1 MDNLV
6 LDGGFADLV
15 KDSQSVFRTVMDAL
29 SRPGLKQPIHVDAEP
44 PAPLTPEVAAIA
56 LTLADHDS
64 PVWLDETLAASE
76 AVVAWLKFHTGAPIV
91 SDPRQADFALVTG
104 WGSLPR
110 LDAFAIG
117 TDEYPDRSTTVVLA
131 VEGFNTHGT
140 SHPHGTSPGEDPGPT
155 DASTRV
161 EGDNGPRLE
170 AGEDRGGE
178 SSGVKAVAFEHRGGE
193 GTGEGEATAVRSL
206 TITGPG
212 IKHTETLAIP
222 GITEDFITQWA
233 LNRELFPCGVDV
245 LFAVAGQVVGLPRT
259 TRILE
264 A

>member
-29 SRPGLKQPIHVDAEP
+29 SRPGLKQPIHVDAAP
-44 PAPLTPEVAAIA
+44 PAPLSPEVAAIA

-91 SDPRQADFALVTG
+91 SDPREADFALVTG
-104 WGSLPR
+104 WATLPK
-110 LDAFAIG
+110 LDAFGIG
-117 TDEYPDRSTTVVLA
+117 TDEYPDRSTTLVLA
-131 VEGFNTHGT
+131 VEGFDG
-140 SHPHGTSPGEDPGPT
+140 
-155 DASTRV
+155 A
-161 EGDNGPRLE
+161 
-170 AGEDRGGE
+170 DR
-178 SSGVKAVAFEHRGGE
+178 
-193 GTGEGEATAVRSL
+193 

-212 IKHTETLAIP
+212 IKDTGTLTIA
-222 GITEDFITQWA
+222 GITGDFIAQWA

-245 LFAVAGQVVGLPRT
+245 VFAGAGQVVGLPRT
-259 TRILE
+259 TRIVE

>member
-15 KDSQSVFRTVMDAL
+15 KDSQSVFRSVMDAL
-29 SRPGLKQPIHVDAEP
+29 SRPGLRRPIHVEAVP
-44 PAPLTPEVAAIA
+44 PAPLSPEVAAVA

-64 PVWLDETLAASE
+64 PVWLDETLAGSE

-91 SDPRQADFALVTG
+91 GDPREADFALVSG
-104 WGSLPR
+104 WGTLPR

-131 VEGFNTHGT
+131 VENF
-140 SHPHGTSPGEDPGPT
+140 
-155 DASTRV
+155 
-161 EGDNGPRLE
+161 EG
-170 AGEDRGGE
+170 AGR
-178 SSGVKAVAFEHRGGE
+178 
-193 GTGEGEATAVRSL
+193 

-212 IKHTETLAIP
+212 IKDTETLAIA
-222 GITEDFITQWA
+222 GITEDFIAQWA

-245 LFAVAGQVVGLPRT
+245 LFAGAGQVVGLPRT
-259 TRILE
+259 TRIVE

>member
-29 SRPGLKQPIHVDAEP
+29 SRPGLKQPIHVDAAP
-44 PAPLTPEVAAIA
+44 PAPLSPEVAAIA

-104 WGSLPR
+104 WAKLPK
-110 LDAFAIG
+110 LDAFGIG
-117 TDEYPDRSTTVVLA
+117 TDEYPDRSTTVILA
-131 VEGFNTHGT
+131 VQGFNTHR
-140 SHPHGTSPGEDPGPT
+140 TSPGEDPGPT
-155 DASTRV
+155 GVSTRV
-161 EGDNGPRLE
+161 EGGNRPRLE
-170 AGEDRGGE
+170 AGEDRGGG
-178 SSGVKAVAFEHRGGE
+178 SL
-193 GTGEGEATAVRSL
+193 GEGEVTRAL

-212 IKHTETLAIP
+212 IKDTGTLTIA
-222 GITEDFITQWA
+222 GITGDFIAQWA

-245 LFAVAGQVVGLPRT
+245 VFAGAGHVVGLPRT
-259 TRILE
+259 TRIVE

>member
-15 KDSQSVFRTVMDAL
+15 KDSQSVFRSVMDAL
-29 SRPGLKQPIHVDAEP
+29 SRPGLTRPIHVEAVP
-44 PAPLTPEVAAIA
+44 PAPLSPEVAAVA

-91 SDPRQADFALVTG
+91 NDPREADFALVSG
-104 WGSLPR
+104 WGNLPR

-131 VEGFNTHGT
+131 VERF
-140 SHPHGTSPGEDPGPT
+140 
-155 DASTRV
+155 
-161 EGDNGPRLE
+161 EG
-170 AGEDRGGE
+170 AGR
-178 SSGVKAVAFEHRGGE
+178 
-193 GTGEGEATAVRSL
+193 
-206 TITGPG
+206 TIAGPG
-212 IKHTETLAIP
+212 IKDTETLAVT
-222 GITEDFITQWA
+222 GITEDFIAQWA

-245 LFAVAGQVVGLPRT
+245 LFAGVGQVVGLPRT
-259 TRILE
+259 TRIVE

>member
-29 SRPGLKQPIHVDAEP
+29 SRPGLKQPIHVDAAP
-44 PAPLTPEVAAIA
+44 PAPLSPEVAAIA

-64 PVWLDETLAASE
+64 PVWLDDTLAASE

-91 SDPRQADFALVTG
+91 SDPREADFALVTG
-104 WGSLPR
+104 WATLPR
-110 LDAFAIG
+110 LDAFGIG
-117 TDEYPDRSTTVVLA
+117 SDEYPDRSTTVVLA
-131 VEGFNTHGT
+131 VEGFDG
-140 SHPHGTSPGEDPGPT
+140 
-155 DASTRV
+155 A
-161 EGDNGPRLE
+161 
-170 AGEDRGGE
+170 DR
-178 SSGVKAVAFEHRGGE
+178 
-193 GTGEGEATAVRSL
+193 

-212 IKHTETLAIP
+212 IKDTGTLTIA
-222 GITEDFITQWA
+222 GITGDFIAQWA

-245 LFAVAGQVVGLPRT
+245 VFAGAGQVVGLPRT
-259 TRILE
+259 TRIVE

>member
-29 SRPGLKQPIHVDAEP
+29 SRPGLKQPIHVDAAP
-44 PAPLTPEVAAIA
+44 PAPLSPEVAAIA

-91 SDPRQADFALVTG
+91 SDPREADFALVTG
-104 WGSLPR
+104 WATLPK
-110 LDAFAIG
+110 LDAFGIG

-131 VEGFNTHGT
+131 VEGFDG
-140 SHPHGTSPGEDPGPT
+140 
-155 DASTRV
+155 A
-161 EGDNGPRLE
+161 
-170 AGEDRGGE
+170 DR
-178 SSGVKAVAFEHRGGE
+178 
-193 GTGEGEATAVRSL
+193 

-212 IKHTETLAIP
+212 IKDTGTLTIA
-222 GITEDFITQWA
+222 GITGDFIAQWA

-245 LFAVAGQVVGLPRT
+245 VFAGAGQVVGLPRT
-259 TRILE
+259 TRIVE

>member
-6 LDGGFADLV
+6 LDGGFVDLV

-29 SRPGLKQPIHVDAEP
+29 SRPGLKQPIHVDAAP
-44 PAPLTPEVAAIA
+44 PAPLSPEVAAIA

-91 SDPRQADFALVTG
+91 SDPREADFALVTG
-104 WGSLPR
+104 WATLPR
-110 LDAFAIG
+110 LDAFGIG
-117 TDEYPDRSTTVVLA
+117 SDEYPDRSTTVVLA
-131 VEGFNTHGT
+131 VEGFDG
-140 SHPHGTSPGEDPGPT
+140 
-155 DASTRV
+155 A
-161 EGDNGPRLE
+161 
-170 AGEDRGGE
+170 DR
-178 SSGVKAVAFEHRGGE
+178 
-193 GTGEGEATAVRSL
+193 

-212 IKHTETLAIP
+212 IKDTGTLTIA
-222 GITEDFITQWA
+222 GITGDFIAQWA

-245 LFAVAGQVVGLPRT
+245 VFAGAGQVVGLPRT
-259 TRILE
+259 TRIVE